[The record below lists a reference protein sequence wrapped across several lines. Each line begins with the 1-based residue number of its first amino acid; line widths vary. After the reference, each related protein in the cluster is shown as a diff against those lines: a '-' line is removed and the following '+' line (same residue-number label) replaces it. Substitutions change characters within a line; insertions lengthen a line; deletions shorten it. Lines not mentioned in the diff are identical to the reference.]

1 MHIKCRSC
9 GKQIPVEWYEE
20 GTSTDSN
27 PVIEDLRGLV
37 LCGDCLDKVPE
48 DDTINFFRH
57 LTVEKQAIK
66 EEAPRK

>member
-1 MHIKCRSC
+1 MHIKCHSC
-9 GKQIPVEWYEE
+9 GKQIPVEWDNQ
-20 GTSTDSN
+20 SSDTDCD
-27 PVIEDLRGLV
+27 PVIDYLPALV